1 MTARLPDPHAVATV
15 LRETAEAI
23 VLPRFRALA
32 GHEIIEKKP
41 GDLVTIADIEAEA
54 ELERRL
60 PPLMPGSIVIGE
72 EAHHRDAAALQ
83 HVLGAEPVWIVDPI
97 DGTVNFTEGKSTF
110 CMMLVLVLGGQSV
123 MSWIHDPLTG
133 LTTIA
138 EKGAGAERN
147 GERLPRPI
155 VPALD
160 QMKGQINPGFFPK
173 ADRGRL
179 YSQISRRIKTF
190 ASLRCAGHDFLG
202 LATGHHHFSVYRR
215 LWTWDHAPGVLIFRE
230 VGGVSERLDGGEY
243 RVIDRVEGLLS
254 APDRD
259 SWEVLR
265 RLLLEPDAA

>member
-1 MTARLPDPHAVATV
+1 MTVSEKKNLLAVAVKAAHAAGDIMRRNRLASKKINEATQRDIKLELDVRCQRKIESMLSKAHPEIAV
-15 LRETAEAI
+15 L
-23 VLPRFRALA
+23 
-32 GHEIIEKKP
+32 
-41 GDLVTIADIEAEA
+41 
-54 ELERRL
+54 
-60 PPLMPGSIVIGE
+60 GE
-72 EAHHRDAAALQ
+72 EENAGDVESELRW
-83 HVLGAEPVWIVDPI
+83 VVDPI